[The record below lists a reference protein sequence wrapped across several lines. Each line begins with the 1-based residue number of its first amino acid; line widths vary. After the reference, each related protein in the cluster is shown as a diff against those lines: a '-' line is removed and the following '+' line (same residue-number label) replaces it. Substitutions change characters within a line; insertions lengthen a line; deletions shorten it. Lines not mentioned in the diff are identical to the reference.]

1 MTTMHMMDMTDT
13 MDGEMEE
20 PMYIKHPDLL
30 VGHWLPG
37 TFLIVFGLTFLG
49 LTVVR
54 MRRLIARSSRTRIQ
68 VEDAADGSSGRDKN
82 ALQELL
88 EQFLMQHIPERSA
101 FVLGVS
107 SKAVFYSTVF
117 GVICVLIGSRISHAI
132 THLGVLVLYLFVGWT
147 GMLEAQ
153 RYLPADSLRA
163 ALCVA
168 LWGEALLW
176 GDHGSTFAHEVDRIL
191 HVYMGLIAA
200 IGAACA
206 TLSVTGVFQ
215 HNPVM
220 SVVLHTA
227 VFLTLVWQGC
237 WFVTIYVHIRWMH
250 VPDRGCATAL
260 LFTEGLLLTMACQ
273 VVVVLLVRGWR
284 RQQQQDYQQ
293 HLVLS
298 KDESEQLTLK
308 ELSDTDE
315 SLGDSYTGDDR
326 PLRGEEI
333 DFVDT

>member
-13 MDGEMEE
+13 MGDEMEE
-20 PMYIKHPDLL
+20 PMYIQHPDLL
-30 VGHWLPG
+30 IGHWLPG
-37 TFLIVFGLTFLG
+37 TFLIAFGLTFLG

-54 MRRLIARSSRTRIQ
+54 MRWLIARSSRTRLQ
-68 VEDAADGSSGRDKN
+68 AEDTNAADASSGRD
-82 ALQELL
+82 ALHELL

-147 GMLEAQ
+147 GMLESR

-200 IGAACA
+200 IGAACG
-206 TLSVTGVFQ
+206 TLSVTGVF
-215 HNPVM
+215 HHSPIL

-237 WFVTIYVHIRWMH
+237 WFVTIYIHIRWMH
-250 VPDRGCATAL
+250 IPDRGCATAL
-260 LFTEGLLLTMACQ
+260 LFTEGLLLCMACQ

-315 SLGDSYTGDDR
+315 FLDDSDSDTDDQHGR
-326 PLRGEEI
+326 AVR
-333 DFVDT
+333 V